1 MSELGGKC
9 DIVKKL
15 YGFLNGESEADKAQF
30 YKNFRKFLQLE

>member
-15 YGFLNGESEADKAQF
+15 YGFLNGESEADKA
-30 YKNFRKFLQLE
+30 